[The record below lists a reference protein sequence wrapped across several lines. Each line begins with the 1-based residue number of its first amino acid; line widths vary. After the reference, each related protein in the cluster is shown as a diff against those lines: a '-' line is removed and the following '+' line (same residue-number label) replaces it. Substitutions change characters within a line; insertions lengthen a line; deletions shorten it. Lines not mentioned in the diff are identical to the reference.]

1 MTRRPRLEFPGA
13 VYHVT
18 CRGNERRPVFR
29 DDSDRQE
36 YLDRIRRY
44 REKFKFC
51 LLAYCLMPNH
61 VHLVLQS
68 GPVPLSRV
76 MGALHSTYAQ
86 WFNRRHGASATFF
99 RGDTKPFS
107 SRRAAISWP

>member
-1 MTRRPRLEFPGA
+1 MTRPPRLEFSGA

-29 DDSDRQE
+29 DDSDREE

-51 LLAYCLMPNH
+51 LLAYCLMTNH

-76 MGALHSTYAQ
+76 MGAPHSTYAQ
-86 WFNRRHGASATFF
+86 WFNRLPR
-99 RGDTKPFS
+99 K
-107 SRRAAISWP
+107 AAISWP